1 MEFIGMQISEMQSM
15 KDIFKVGNK
24 AFKPI
29 NDYGFF
35 FPALFFFLVSLHFYF
50 RK

>member
-35 FPALFFFLVSLHFYF
+35 FPALFFFFSLIAFLF
-50 RK
+50 